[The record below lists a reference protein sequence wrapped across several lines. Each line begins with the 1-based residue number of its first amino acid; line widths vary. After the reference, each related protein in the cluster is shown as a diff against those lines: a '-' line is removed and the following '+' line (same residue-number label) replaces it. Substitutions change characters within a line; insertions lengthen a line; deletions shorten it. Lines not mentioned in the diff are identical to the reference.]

1 MVNAKGTSKKMA
13 VAGISLLLAAT
24 LLLSAPSIAS
34 AQALTVET
42 DADSY
47 ETGDTITISGN
58 VGTTVQAGQPVLIR
72 VTDPMGVLVRVDQVQ
87 AAADGS
93 YTYSYPA
100 GGLMRNSGEHTV
112 QVTYRNTDQTTTF
125 DFTAT
130 GAQPSGWRVYTLEIA
145 GESYPIRYQ
154 ITGGSVQ
161 SMTADPELQT
171 LMVAISSTADGML
184 TIELPRTVMDAED
197 DEFAVFVDGDF
208 GNFAV
213 DELEPT
219 DQARTLTIEF
229 EQGAGEIEIV
239 GTYMVP
245 EFGAIAAIVLAV
257 AIVGI
262 IVATA
267 RYGKFSSFAG
277 RNW

>member
-184 TIELPRTVMDAED
+184 TIELPRTVMDAEG

-229 EQGAGEIEIV
+229 EQGSEEIEIV

-267 RYGKFSSFAG
+267 RYGKLSSFVG
-277 RNW
+277 KNL

>member
-1 MVNAKGTSKKMA
+1 MA

-130 GAQPSGWRVYTLEIA
+130 GTEPSAWRVYTLEIA

-184 TIELPRTVMDAED
+184 TIELPRTVMDAEG

-277 RNW
+277 KNW